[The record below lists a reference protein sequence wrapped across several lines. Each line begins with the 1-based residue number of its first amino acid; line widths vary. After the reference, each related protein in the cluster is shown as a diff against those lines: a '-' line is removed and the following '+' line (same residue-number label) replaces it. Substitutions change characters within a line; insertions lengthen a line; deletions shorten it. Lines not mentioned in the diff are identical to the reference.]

1 MPARPRLTYKDAGVN
16 IDAGA
21 ALVQRIKG
29 AVARTRRVE
38 VLGDLGGFGG
48 MFKIPAD
55 RYQRPVLVAGTD
67 GVGTKIELAIQH
79 DAHESIGIDLV
90 AMCVNDVIVVGA
102 EPLFFLDYL
111 VTPRLDVEIAARV
124 VGGIA
129 RGCELAGAAL
139 IGGETAEH
147 PGMQM
152 SVGYDLAGFCVGVV
166 EENRIIDG
174 RDIRVGDTIIG
185 LASSGP
191 HSNGFSLI
199 RRVLELT
206 GVNAETMVGDRPLI
220 EQLLTPTR
228 IYADTILNLIREVP
242 VKGVAHITGGGLIE
256 NIPRVLP
263 SGLGARLDSNAWSA
277 PPIFDWLR
285 QEGVAEAEMLRTFNC
300 GIGLCVVVSPVD
312 DDQALAVL
320 RDCGEIASI
329 IGRVARDRH
338 EKVRVG

>member
-1 MPARPRLTYKDAGVN
+1 
-16 IDAGA
+16 
-21 ALVQRIKG
+21 
-29 AVARTRRVE
+29 
-38 VLGDLGGFGG
+38 
-48 MFKIPAD
+48 
-55 RYQRPVLVAGTD
+55 
-67 GVGTKIELAIQH
+67 VGTKIELAIQH

-152 SVGYDLAGFCVGVV
+152 AVGYDLAGFCVGVV

-256 NIPRVLP
+256 NIPRILP
-263 SGLGARLDSNAWSA
+263 SGLGARLEPNAWSA
-277 PPIFDWLR
+277 PPVFDWLR

-320 RDCGEIASI
+320 RDCGENASI
-329 IGRVARDRH
+329 IGRVARDRN

>member
-152 SVGYDLAGFCVGVV
+152 AVGYDLAGFCVGVV

-263 SGLGARLDSNAWSA
+263 SGLGARLDSNAWSS
-277 PPIFDWLR
+277 PPVFDWLR

-312 DDQALAVL
+312 YDQALAVL
-320 RDCGEIASI
+320 RDCGENASI
-329 IGRVARDRH
+329 IGRITRDRH